1 VFIALSLSA
10 VAAQGKAVVAMA
22 RCVLPEHGPQPVVH
36 DFPISKQDLI
46 NRIDDTMAQST
57 RWLSRNLPEHRG
69 SFGND
74 GDIAMELNCS
84 AYMLLPAAY
93 ACAGR
98 YSEALRCVEYIDRTF
113 LNADG
118 SGCSSPEERGRM
130 VPYAPAWTAVSAVQ
144 LGRPDM
150 AYKLMGF
157 VLTFQSRG
165 RYGGFFGGRR
175 ESLSGRGVFCFD
187 TTGEIDASTD
197 GSSCLSLCLNRLTP
211 LAADA
216 HPHTLMMM
224 PHRHPIP

>member
-1 VFIALSLSA
+1 
-10 VAAQGKAVVAMA
+10 
-22 RCVLPEHGPQPVVH
+22 
-36 DFPISKQDLI
+36 
-46 NRIDDTMAQST
+46 
-57 RWLSRNLPEHRG
+57 
-69 SFGND
+69 
-74 GDIAMELNCS
+74 
-84 AYMLLPAAY
+84 
-93 ACAGR
+93 
-98 YSEALRCVEYIDRTF
+98 
-113 LNADG
+113 
-118 SGCSSPEERGRM
+118 M

-165 RYGGFFGGRR
+165 RYGGFFGGRS

-197 GSSCLSLCLNRLTP
+197 GSSCLSLCLNCLTP

-224 PHRHPIP
+224 PHRHPIPCLAAAATFACLMTGRVEEARRAGEVFLRLAELSGHERWYFTLDHGGQC